1 MGVLMTHSKRIRV
14 DKDSVSLF
22 PVMSKKNQST
32 KFRAKPKSGFDAK
45 LTASEAQHILKAEG
59 GEISARELIIQAVW
73 ILLISAAL
81 AWAIIKGNA
90 TAWHLGLPMIGEYLV
105 CLLLIPILSLFYRHP
120 ELKKETMKCII
131 LLLILIVIGLYAIA
145 VDARSKS
152 NDFVTHFNLWMA
164 KVTDFV
170 IGKEVHWAILIAAF
184 HSARGLWRN
193 VIFLVKN
200 GPPFLGPG
208 MGCGMRVAVLVLAL
222 IIVPAFAMFGLGI
235 LHDVGVRW
243 KPSADW
249 IKPVWLIWG
258 LYVVAELMTL
268 WFLWDIQSKLKAEG
282 VDTSK
287 L

>member
-1 MGVLMTHSKRIRV
+1 
-14 DKDSVSLF
+14 
-22 PVMSKKNQST
+22 MSKKKQPT
-32 KFRAKPKSGFDAK
+32 KFRPKPKSGFNEK
-45 LTASEAQHILKAEG
+45 LTALEAKHILKAEG
-59 GEISARELIIQAVW
+59 GEISTRELIIQAVW

-105 CLLLIPILSLFYRHP
+105 CLLLIPILNLFYRHK
-120 ELKKETMKCII
+120 ELKKETMKCVT
-131 LLLILIVIGLYAIA
+131 LLLILVIIGLSAIA
-145 VDARSKS
+145 IDARS
-152 NDFVTHFNLWMA
+152 NGDDFVAHFNLWMA
-164 KVTDFV
+164 KATDFV
-170 IGKEVHWAILIAAF
+170 FGKEVHWAILIAAF
-184 HSARGLWRN
+184 HSAKGLWRN

-222 IIVPAFAMFGLGI
+222 IIVPALAMFVLGI
-235 LHDVGVRW
+235 LQDVGIRW
-243 KPSADW
+243 RPSADW

-258 LYVVAELMTL
+258 LYLIAELTTL

>member
-1 MGVLMTHSKRIRV
+1 MN
-14 DKDSVSLF
+14 
-22 PVMSKKNQST
+22 KKNQQT
-32 KFRAKPKSGFDAK
+32 RFHGKRKSGFDEK

-59 GEISARELIIQAVW
+59 GEITLRELIIQVVW
-73 ILLISAAL
+73 TLAISAAL

-90 TAWHLGLPMIGEYLV
+90 TAWHLGLPMVAEYLACV
-105 CLLLIPILSLFYRHP
+105 LLIPILNLFYRHA
-120 ELKKETMKCII
+120 ELRKETMKC
-131 LLLILIVIGLYAIA
+131 LILIVILLMIGLSALT
-145 VDARSKS
+145 VDARAKG
-152 NDFVTHFNLWMA
+152 NDIVSHFNLWMA
-164 KVTDFV
+164 KITDFV

-193 VIFLVKN
+193 VIFLMKN

-235 LHDVGVRW
+235 LQDVGVRW
-243 KPSADW
+243 KPSAEW

-258 LYVVAELMTL
+258 LYVIAELLTL